1 MEGELNGGDATSR
14 ELLRQLMSLQAD
26 MEAIKEAQV
35 LLLKV
40 LVNFPAGQ
48 TPQRWLHAVREK
60 AFCELELKLAA
71 FRDALPPSGMASS
84 PALGLVLPKPPS
96 PQELLRL
103 PRVPLPPPAPPVP
116 PSPFRTFASQGVALK
131 NSLLHFVRGKA

>member
-71 FRDALPPSGMASS
+71 FRDALPS
-84 PALGLVLPKPPS
+84 PAGLNIPPPAFAPPKPPS

-103 PRVPLPPPAPPVP
+103 PRVPLPPPALPVP
-116 PSPFRTFASQGVALK
+116 PSPFQTFASQGVALK
-131 NSLLHFVRGKA
+131 NSLLHLVRGKA